1 MSCGEREKAAKTEH
15 TPEPWFVVDQP
26 WGDGTWV
33 NAGSPDPH
41 HEGFVT
47 DCEDING
54 DVDKDTARINAR
66 RIVACVNA
74 CAGLSN
80 EFLSVATR
88 DDYAMR
94 LVLEADEMRRQ
105 RDELLAALRPL
116 ITQRMG
122 AEQIRE
128 GIQRA
133 IASVKGETS

>member
-1 MSCGEREKAAKTEH
+1 MSCGEREKAAKSEH
-15 TPEPWFVVDQP
+15 TPEPWYREFEGGNWRVMAADENGGYTLADMCCDDQE
-26 WGDGTWV
+26 
-33 NAGSPDPH
+33 A
-41 HEGFVT
+41 
-47 DCEDING
+47 
-54 DVDKDTARINAR
+54 NAR

-133 IASVKGETS
+133 IDSVKGETS